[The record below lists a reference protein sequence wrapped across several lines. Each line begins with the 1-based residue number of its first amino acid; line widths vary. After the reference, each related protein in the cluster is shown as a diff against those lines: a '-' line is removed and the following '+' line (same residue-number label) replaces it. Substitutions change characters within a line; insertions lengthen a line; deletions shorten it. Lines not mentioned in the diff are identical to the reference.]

1 MIFLLELFV
10 TKEVMIAT
18 FTLLALINIAF
29 IVANRYIKDFS
40 SRLFP
45 WLYTVLTTPFIMLF
59 AMLSLLDGDYLQKIT
74 PLQVAQFISS
84 GAMAFTSLY
93 LYIRCLIK
101 PIDKSSPKLQGYDAV
116 QLKLIGARRF
126 LITGLIM
133 TVLSGIALIISG
145 IFAASSIVLMFMCLI
160 LAVCPVFSLFAI
172 IAIIGLGFSIIE
184 FVIVIIL
191 FLLSYL
197 LLMNGCIRCTVASEK
212 TKGTKI
218 ILILLCFIPIA
229 GLIYGVINIKEI
241 SGKLKAK
248 NSV

>member
-84 GAMAFTSLY
+84 GAMAVTSLY
-93 LYIRCLIK
+93 LYFRCLIK
-101 PIDKSSPKLQGYDAV
+101 PIDKNSAKLQGYNSL
-116 QLKLIGARRF
+116 QLKFIGARRF
-126 LITGLIM
+126 LITGLIL
-133 TVLSGIALIISG
+133 TVISGIALIISG
-145 IFAASSIVLMFMCLI
+145 VSAASSVVLMFMCLI
-160 LAVCPVFSLFAI
+160 FAVCPALSLFAI
-172 IAIIGLGFSIIE
+172 IAFIGLGFTIVG
-184 FVIVIIL
+184 FVAVL
-191 FLLSYL
+191 VFFLLNYQ
-197 LLMNGCIRCTVASEK
+197 LLMNGCIRYTVASEK

-218 ILILLCFIPIA
+218 ILILLSFIPIA
-229 GLIYGVINIKEI
+229 GLIYGALGIKEI
-241 SGKLKAK
+241 SRKIKT
-248 NSV
+248 